1 MDTSVQNLNALVAC
15 GVYGGAVV
23 GDVEFCGFV

>member
-1 MDTSVQNLNALVAC
+1 MDIGVQNINALVAC

-23 GDVEFCGFV
+23 GNVEFCGFV